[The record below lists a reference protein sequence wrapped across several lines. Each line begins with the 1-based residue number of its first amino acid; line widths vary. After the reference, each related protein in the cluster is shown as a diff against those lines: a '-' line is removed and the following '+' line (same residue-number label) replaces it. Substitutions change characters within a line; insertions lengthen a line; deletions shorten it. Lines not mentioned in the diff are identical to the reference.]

1 MRRNNNDTR
10 FHVPP
15 TISLYGQHPPTP
27 STAPPLMATTGV
39 NDSYRNV
46 RIDPNQA
53 RNVCYTVGDFVVID
67 FRLTFGWTGSPGNFG
82 VMTSAAEHSHCN
94 TDLSNVQRLPEGVN
108 MVERVE
114 VVDRWEVGDPKKSCE
129 QGGEAVVPFPQ
140 DAICRRPRLHKSPA
154 IGRGKI
160 SFNRVGLARIRSR
173 TTFWAGRA
181 GRNTYPSAKKSLNWN
196 TTVEFLGFIINSHTL
211 EI

>member
-53 RNVCYTVGDFVVID
+53 RNVCYTVGDLVVID

-129 QGGEAVVPFPQ
+129 QGGKLSCPF
-140 DAICRRPRLHKSPA
+140 H
-154 IGRGKI
+154 
-160 SFNRVGLARIRSR
+160 R
-173 TTFWAGRA
+173 TL
-181 GRNTYPSAKKSLNWN
+181 Y
-196 TTVEFLGFIINSHTL
+196 VDDHGFIRAQQSDEEKSALIVSDSLASDHVRRFGPGEPGETPIL
-211 EI
+211 APKRA